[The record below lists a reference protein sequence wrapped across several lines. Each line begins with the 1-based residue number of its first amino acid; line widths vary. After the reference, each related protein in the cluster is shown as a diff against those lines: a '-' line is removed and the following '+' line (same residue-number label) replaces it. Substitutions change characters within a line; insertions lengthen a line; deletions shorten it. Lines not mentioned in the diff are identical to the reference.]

1 MRRRG
6 ELPGA
11 RESRGHQ
18 PPAAVDRQVLVPATA
33 HRRCRR
39 PGRAQQMDHFEDHF
53 PLELNPMIEPT
64 TNTETTAPGP
74 ILVIDDEPYI
84 LRSLSYLL
92 QREGYQVE
100 TASNGEEG
108 LQRVRSLRPPL
119 VFLDIMMP
127 HMNGYEVCE
136 QVKQDPSL
144 EGTYV
149 IMLSAKGQPIDRERG
164 LLGGAD
170 EYMTKPF
177 SPREVAQRVRS
188 ILADRAAKAAA

>member
-1 MRRRG
+1 MT
-6 ELPGA
+6 EQPTSPSM
-11 RESRGHQ
+11 SR
-18 PPAAVDRQVLVPATA
+18 PA
-33 HRRCRR
+33 
-39 PGRAQQMDHFEDHF
+39 
-53 PLELNPMIEPT
+53 
-64 TNTETTAPGP
+64 GP

-92 QREGYQVE
+92 QREGYTVE
-100 TASNGEEG
+100 TATNGEEG

-136 QVKQDPSL
+136 QVKQDPAL
-144 EGTYV
+144 QGTYV
-149 IMLSAKGQPIDRERG
+149 IMLSAKGQQIDRERG

-188 ILADRAAKAAA
+188 ILAELNTATVA

>member
-1 MRRRG
+1 MY
-6 ELPGA
+6 
-11 RESRGHQ
+11 
-18 PPAAVDRQVLVPATA
+18 
-33 HRRCRR
+33 
-39 PGRAQQMDHFEDHF
+39 
-53 PLELNPMIEPT
+53 EPT
-64 TNTETTAPGP
+64 PTPDISGP

-92 QREGYQVE
+92 QREGYKVE
-100 TASNGEEG
+100 TATNGLEG
-108 LQRVRSLRPPL
+108 LQLVRSMQPPL

-144 EGTYV
+144 AGTYV
-149 IMLSAKGQPIDRERG
+149 IMLSAKGQQIDRERG

-188 ILADRAAKAAA
+188 ILAERAAADAA